1 MLRQVHYDTYNK
13 DYGAAKGTLEWEEE
27 QKIMDK
33 FAQEKIL
40 PHIFKRDIGN
50 FCTNGIIK
58 A

>member
-27 QKIMDK
+27 QNIMDK

-50 FCTNGIIK
+50 F
-58 A
+58 

>member
-27 QKIMDK
+27 QKIMDN

-40 PHIFKRDIGN
+40 PHIFKRDIS
-50 FCTNGIIK
+50 K
-58 A
+58 